1 LKSFLSRRIQSSK
14 TGDTTTLEQYLKDI
28 SIEIKIDA
36 KNKLEEKIKKIESND
51 FTSKGKVL
59 YGNPAEEIIT
69 FSQSEKT
76 ILNWIKL
83 HFNYPLI
90 N

>member
-1 LKSFLSRRIQSSK
+1 LKSFLSRRIQSPK

-51 FTSKGKVL
+51 FSLQGNVL

-76 ILNWIKL
+76 ILNLIKL
-83 HFNYPLI
+83 LFS
-90 N
+90 

>member
-1 LKSFLSRRIQSSK
+1 MLKTS
-14 TGDTTTLEQYLKDI
+14 LKR
-28 SIEIKIDA
+28 
-36 KNKLEEKIKKIESND
+36 KIKKIESND